1 MRYNLDG
8 EWMLATDPDNIGKE
22 KRWFEKTPDG
32 KKVRVPCTIQQ
43 YFPGYYGVAWYWR
56 FFDADKTAER
66 CLLNFSAVDYLAE
79 VWVNGTFA
87 GKHEGGETPFSLDI
101 TDLISDKNLLVVR
114 VLNPTNEPI
123 DGIVLKQTPHRNKV
137 VPYFT
142 GGSYNH
148 GGIVQ
153 PVELIYLPSVKI
165 VDIFSKADI
174 NTGIIH
180 SEITIKNDNDTNIS
194 GIISTSVAP
203 AISGYTID
211 IESQEINIAPGDNII
226 TSDINIPQYHL
237 WSLDDPYLYRVTVKL
252 ESEGRI
258 NERSVRCGFREFCFK
273 DGYFHL
279 NGRRIFLRSA
289 HTGNHYPIGMQIPH
303 DMELLRRDLYY
314 AKTMGFNMVRFIAGM
329 AWQLQLDFCDE
340 LGLMVYEE
348 SYAGWC
354 MEDSPQMAERFD
366 RSISEMILRD
376 RNHPSITI
384 WGLLNETPDGAV
396 FRHAVGSLKLVRSL
410 DDTRMVLLNSGRWD
424 GKWSIGSIS
433 NPKSTEWEHL
443 LGAEAPDAQD
453 GKWGTGGYLENAGDA
468 HYYPGIPLSA
478 DSIQFFRNL
487 GKNTKHV
494 FLSEHGNGGEV
505 DAVRVVRLYEQVGAS
520 PDLED
525 YKLYKSEAEK
535 FLADWECFGMS
546 SIFADQSDFMI
557 QSQRSQA
564 QQRLIGL
571 NAIRS
576 NPNICGY
583 SITGLCDQG
592 MTAEGLWTTFREL
605 KPEMMETIRNGWAPL
620 RWCLFVEPVH
630 GYKGKSFKLEAVLAN
645 EDVLLPGRYPIK
657 IKIVGPQGYIFER
670 STMLNISGNEEFA
683 IPVISEDIILDGPAG
698 RYDVISSFEHG
709 AAPMGGRTHFFVSDP
724 ASLPKVDNTITL
736 WSSGDKLKSWLNDR
750 GINYRDFHE
759 PASDSREVILI
770 GELDDVDKENFPEL
784 VKRIVQGGTAIFL
797 APQAFKKG
805 DETLGWLPLANKG
818 EYKWTQGWAAGRDDF
833 AKAHPIFDGLPANGL
848 MDLTYYRDII
858 PGNTFNGQD
867 FPSELVAGAFAVGS
881 YQPGGYYSGMHIAV
895 YSLGA
900 GSFIINSLLILDK
913 LGKHPAADRLTI
925 NFIKYASRNSN
936 LPLAELPANYKEILA
951 NIKF

>member
-1 MRYNLDG
+1 M
-8 EWMLATDPDNIGKE
+8 
-22 KRWFEKTPDG
+22 
-32 KKVRVPCTIQQ
+32 
-43 YFPGYYGVAWYWR
+43 
-56 FFDADKTAER
+56 
-66 CLLNFSAVDYLAE
+66 S
-79 VWVNGTFA
+79 
-87 GKHEGGETPFSLDI
+87 
-101 TDLISDKNLLVVR
+101 
-114 VLNPTNEPI
+114 
-123 DGIVLKQTPHRNKV
+123 
-137 VPYFT
+137 
-142 GGSYNH
+142 
-148 GGIVQ
+148 
-153 PVELIYLPSVKI
+153 
-165 VDIFSKADI
+165 
-174 NTGIIH
+174 
-180 SEITIKNDNDTNIS
+180 
-194 GIISTSVAP
+194 
-203 AISGYTID
+203 
-211 IESQEINIAPGDNII
+211 
-226 TSDINIPQYHL
+226 
-237 WSLDDPYLYRVTVKL
+237 RVTVKL

-396 FRHAVGSLKLVRSL
+396 FRHAVDSLKLVRSL

-487 GKNTKHV
+487 GKNTKHI

-505 DAVRVVRLYEQVGAS
+505 DAVRITRLYEQVGAS

-535 FLADWECFGMS
+535 FLADWERFGMS
-546 SIFADQSDFMI
+546 SIFADQSDFMN

-564 QQRLIGL
+564 QQRLVGL

-630 GYKGKSFKLEAVLAN
+630 GYKGKSFKLEAILAN
-645 EDVLLPGRYPIK
+645 EDVLLPGQYPIK
-657 IKIVGPQGYIFER
+657 IKIVGPQGCIFER
-670 STMLNISGNEEFA
+670 STILNISGNEEFA

-698 RYDVISSFEHG
+698 RYDVIASFEHG
-709 AAPMGGRTHFFVSDP
+709 AAPMGGKTHFFVSDP

-736 WSSGDKLKSWLNDR
+736 WSDGDKLKSWLNDR

-784 VKRIVQGGTAIFL
+784 VKRIVQGETAIFL

-805 DETLGWLPLANKG
+805 DETLDWLPLDNKG
-818 EYKWTQGWAAGRDDF
+818 EYTR
-833 AKAHPIFDGLPANGL
+833 
-848 MDLTYYRDII
+848 M
-858 PGNTFNGQD
+858 
-867 FPSELVAGAFAVGS
+867 GS
-881 YQPGGYYSGMHIAV
+881 W
-895 YSLGA
+895 
-900 GSFIINSLLILDK
+900 
-913 LGKHPAADRLTI
+913 
-925 NFIKYASRNSN
+925 SR
-936 LPLAELPANYKEILA
+936 
-951 NIKF
+951 